1 MQIISIDIETYSDI
15 DLTKCGVYKY
25 VDSPSFEI
33 LLFAYSVDSGEVRIV
48 DVVNGE
54 KMPPEILAA
63 LISPDV
69 IKTAY
74 NAQFERV
81 CLSKYL
87 GLPAGEYLDP
97 KSWYCTAV
105 QAAELSLPASLA
117 DVGVVLGLE
126 RQKLIEGKELI
137 KYFCVPC
144 SPTKSNNGR
153 TRNLPEH
160 SPEKWKLF
168 KTYCERDVDVER
180 QISERLKR
188 YPITESEHD
197 LYVLDQ
203 RINDRGVLA
212 DTELAKQAIK
222 INNLQTAV
230 ATEQAYALTGLE
242 NPNSISQLKQWL
254 NDRGVEVE
262 SLSKKAVQELANE
275 TDGEIK
281 EILNLRLLMSKTSVK
296 KYEAVT
302 RSACKDNRIRGM
314 LRFYG
319 ANRSGRWSGNILQP
333 QNLPQNHLPDLTLA
347 RDIVKSG
354 DFELLDIVFD
364 NVPTVLSELIRT
376 VLIPKYGCRFIV
388 ADFSAI
394 EARVLAWFADEQWR
408 IDTFKKGGDIYCA
421 SASKMFHVPVVKH
434 GLNGHLRQKGKI
446 SELACGY
453 GGGVGALKSMG
464 AVDMGIAEE
473 DLQGLIND
481 WRLANQNIVRFWCEV
496 GNAAMTAIKD
506 KTTVALGRIE
516 FIYESGILFIRL
528 PNGRKL
534 SYVRPKIGTNKF
546 GGDSITYMGIG
557 ASKKWERLE
566 TFGGK
571 LVENIVQG
579 TARDLLASALVN
591 VSKAGYNIVFHVH
604 DEIIVEAPV
613 GQGSVKDMCDLMSIN
628 PDWAKG
634 IPLNADGYE
643 CQYYRK
649 D

>member
-1 MQIISIDIETYSDI
+1 MDKLSIDIETYSDV
-15 DLTKCGVYKY
+15 DLIKCGVYKY
-25 VDSPSFEI
+25 VDSVNFEV
-33 LLFAYSVDSGEVRIV
+33 LLFAYSVDDGKINII
-48 DVVNGE
+48 DLVNGE
-54 KMPPEILAA
+54 ELPPEIKAA
-63 LISPDV
+63 LNSSNI

-87 GLPAGEYLDP
+87 GLPAGEYFNP
-97 KSWYCTAV
+97 SSWYCTAV
-105 QAAELSLPASLA
+105 QAAELSLPAALV
-117 DVGVVLGLE
+117 DVGTALGLE
-126 RQKLIEGKELI
+126 RQKLTEGKELI
-137 KYFCVPC
+137 KYFCMPC
-144 SPTKSNNGR
+144 NPTKINDGR
-153 TRNLPEH
+153 TRNMPEH
-160 SPEKWKLF
+160 NPEKWEKF
-168 KTYCERDVDVER
+168 KIYCKRDVDVER
-180 QISERLKR
+180 QISERLRR

-212 DTELAKQAIK
+212 DTELAGQAIK
-222 INNLQTAV
+222 INNIQTAV
-230 ATEQAYALTGLE
+230 ATEQAYALTGIE
-242 NPNSISQLKQWL
+242 NPNSVTQLKQWL
-254 NDRGVEVE
+254 SENGIEID
-262 SLSKKAVQELANE
+262 SLAKKSVMELAE
-275 TDGEIK
+275 KTEGDIRD
-281 EILNLRLLMSKTSVK
+281 ILKLRLLMSKTSVK
-296 KYEAVT
+296 KYEAVV
-302 RSACKDNRIRGM
+302 RSVCSDNRIRGM

-354 DFELLDIVFD
+354 DFKLLDMIFG
-364 NVPTVLSELIRT
+364 NVPNVLSELIRT
-376 VLIPKYGCRFIV
+376 VLIPKPGCRFIV

-394 EARVLAWFADEQWR
+394 EARVLAWLAEEKWR
-408 IDTFKKGGDIYCA
+408 LDTFNHGGDIYCA
-421 SASKMFHVPVVKH
+421 SASKMFKVPVEKH
-434 GLNGHLRQKGKI
+434 GVNGHLRQKGKI

-464 AVDMGIAEE
+464 AVDMGIPE
-473 DLQGLIND
+473 DELQRLIND
-481 WRLANQNIVRFWCEV
+481 WRTANQHIVKLWYEV

-534 SYVRPKIGTNKF
+534 SYVKPKIGTNKF
-546 GGDSITYMGIG
+546 GSDSITYMGVGI
-557 ASKKWERLE
+557 SKKWERIE

-579 TARDLLASALVN
+579 ISRDLLASALMNVN
-591 VSKAGYNIVFHVH
+591 RAGYCIVFHVH
-604 DEIIVEAPV
+604 DEIIVESEQ
-613 GQGSVKDMCDLMSIN
+613 GKGSVEEVCSLMSVN
-628 PDWAKG
+628 PKWADG

-643 CQYYRK
+643 CNYYRK